1 MTRGGAPRRGAPLR
15 GAACGLAAL
24 APALVGVAGAAG
36 CGQAPAGAATAS
48 AAPVSAVAHG
58 AVAHGAGTGRA
69 GARGAVG
76 AAAALVAATPEG
88 ERRAL
93 VRGLDDPVRTQWYF
107 VPRARPGVPLG
118 AMSAAQ
124 RGALESLVRSGLSD
138 DGWARASAVIA
149 HEPIL
154 RELER
159 ERGVP
164 NYARRDPALYYALLF
179 GTPAADSAWG
189 WRFEGHHLSVN
200 ATAVGDGAPAV
211 APLFMGANPA
221 RVPSGPRAGLRLFAA
236 EEDSARALLLA
247 LPPAQRAAARIAD
260 STFGEI
266 VTRNDPAVAALEPR
280 GAPAADMP
288 DAQRAQ
294 LRALVALY
302 ARRMAPAV
310 ARAQLERIER
320 AGFGALRFA
329 WAGGAEPGRRHYYR
343 IHGPTVLIEYDNS
356 QNDGNHVHTVWRD
369 LENDFG
375 RDLLREHYG
384 RHRHRR

>member
-36 CGQAPAGAATAS
+36 CGGGPAGAAPS
-48 AAPVSAVAHG
+48 G
-58 AVAHGAGTGRA
+58 AVAGRA
-69 GARGAVG
+69 GAGSAVG

-88 ERRAL
+88 QRAAL
-93 VRGLDDPVRTQWYF
+93 VRGLDDPVRTRWDF

-138 DGWARASAVIA
+138 DGWARASAVVA

-280 GAPAADMP
+280 GAPAADMA

-310 ARAQLERIER
+310 ARAQLDRIER

-384 RHRHRR
+384 RHRHAR

>member
-1 MTRGGAPRRGAPLR
+1 MTRGGATRVAAARESATRR
-15 GAACGLAAL
+15 GAACRLAAL
-24 APALVGVAGAAG
+24 APALAGVAGAVG
-36 CGQAPAGAATAS
+36 CGRTPAG
-48 AAPVSAVAHG
+48 AAPVSAVADG
-58 AVAHGAGTGRA
+58 AVAHGTGAGRA
-69 GARGAVG
+69 GAGSAVG

-280 GAPAADMP
+280 GARAADMP
-288 DAQRAQ
+288 DPQRAQ

-310 ARAQLERIER
+310 ARAQLGRIER

-384 RHRHRR
+384 RHRHGR